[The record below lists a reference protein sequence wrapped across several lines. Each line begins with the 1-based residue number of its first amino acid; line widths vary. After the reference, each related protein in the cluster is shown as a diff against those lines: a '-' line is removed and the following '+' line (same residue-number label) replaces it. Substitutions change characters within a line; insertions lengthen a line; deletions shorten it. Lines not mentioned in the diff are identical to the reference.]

1 MSNNTQSNNNLNL
14 NVYNSIAINPNKILT
29 PTSRGMEK
37 NSQKIK
43 DNTKIKSYKE
53 FFYMEEKKIST
64 EYITLGQFLK
74 FANIIETGGR
84 EKEFLKTNVVL
95 VNSIEENR
103 RGRKLYRGDVVE
115 VNNKSFKI
123 C

>member
-1 MSNNTQSNNNLNL
+1 
-14 NVYNSIAINPNKILT
+14 
-29 PTSRGMEK
+29 
-37 NSQKIK
+37 
-43 DNTKIKSYKE
+43 
-53 FFYMEEKKIST
+53 MEEKKIST

-95 VNSIEENR
+95 VNTIEENR

>member
-1 MSNNTQSNNNLNL
+1 
-14 NVYNSIAINPNKILT
+14 
-29 PTSRGMEK
+29 
-37 NSQKIK
+37 
-43 DNTKIKSYKE
+43 
-53 FFYMEEKKIST
+53 MEEKKIST

-84 EKEFLKTNVVL
+84 EKEFLKTNVAL

-115 VNNKSFKI
+115 VNNNSFKI
-123 C
+123 CW

>member
-1 MSNNTQSNNNLNL
+1 
-14 NVYNSIAINPNKILT
+14 
-29 PTSRGMEK
+29 
-37 NSQKIK
+37 
-43 DNTKIKSYKE
+43 
-53 FFYMEEKKIST
+53 MEEKKIST

-115 VNNKSFKI
+115 VNNKYFKI
-123 C
+123 CW

>member
-1 MSNNTQSNNNLNL
+1 
-14 NVYNSIAINPNKILT
+14 
-29 PTSRGMEK
+29 
-37 NSQKIK
+37 
-43 DNTKIKSYKE
+43 
-53 FFYMEEKKIST
+53 MEEKKIST

-84 EKEFLKTNVVL
+84 EKEFLTTNVVL

>member
-1 MSNNTQSNNNLNL
+1 
-14 NVYNSIAINPNKILT
+14 
-29 PTSRGMEK
+29 
-37 NSQKIK
+37 
-43 DNTKIKSYKE
+43 
-53 FFYMEEKKIST
+53 MEEKKIST

-123 C
+123 CW

>member
-1 MSNNTQSNNNLNL
+1 
-14 NVYNSIAINPNKILT
+14 
-29 PTSRGMEK
+29 
-37 NSQKIK
+37 
-43 DNTKIKSYKE
+43 
-53 FFYMEEKKIST
+53 MEEKKIST

-115 VNNKSFKI
+115 VNNNSFKI
-123 C
+123 CG

>member
-1 MSNNTQSNNNLNL
+1 
-14 NVYNSIAINPNKILT
+14 
-29 PTSRGMEK
+29 
-37 NSQKIK
+37 
-43 DNTKIKSYKE
+43 
-53 FFYMEEKKIST
+53 MEEKKIST

>member
-1 MSNNTQSNNNLNL
+1 
-14 NVYNSIAINPNKILT
+14 
-29 PTSRGMEK
+29 
-37 NSQKIK
+37 
-43 DNTKIKSYKE
+43 
-53 FFYMEEKKIST
+53 MEEKKIST

-84 EKEFLKTNVVL
+84 EKEFLKTNLVL

-123 C
+123 CW